1 VHVTARAR
9 IELARRPWIRWLVV
23 VTTAAGAWTTVD
35 GARSSLDHRIA
46 AWSTTTEV
54 VVAVAD
60 VPSGAPLAAATVV
73 RAYPVALV
81 PATARRSIG
90 PDDLASRTVAA
101 GAIVTDVDVAG
112 AGRDE
117 LVPPGWVVV
126 TVREAVPSG
135 VGRGDVVVVAADGVA
150 IAEQARVVGVD
161 DDLVTL
167 AVDATDGPVVA
178 ASTTSSTGPTLLR
191 LP

>member
-112 AGRDE
+112 AGR
-117 LVPPGWVVV
+117 VV
-126 TVREAVPSG
+126 TVREAGPSG